1 METYFYHQ
9 NPGWGS
15 LAGQFSVHSLW
26 SSELTATEVEQKKKV
41 LEFILPKTVPVPG
54 FAAALRKLH
63 ALGHPLHIVTARP
76 EKCRPQMTEWLAEHG
91 IGVGF
96 GDDDV
101 VAALWFTHGFG
112 LPASA
117 AGGEVEKK
125 EVSNE
130 KLNAELQEMFKQ
142 SVGQGS
148 SGKKK
153 LKVSQLSFVQV
164 LTGRSSEPST
174 QRFSSTTTT
183 GILNQS

>member
-125 EVSNE
+125 EVSDE
-130 KLNAELQEMFKQ
+130 ELNAELQEMFKQ

-164 LTGRSSEPST
+164 LTDRSYEPST
-174 QRFSSTTTT
+174 QPYSSMITT
-183 GILNQS
+183 GILNRS